1 MNPNPATPPGAGAF
15 EQVRYQLPDRNLG
28 LDLVGEPVP
37 VNGRMR
43 LPDTPGFGVELNPDV
58 ALERPF
64 AR

>member
-1 MNPNPATPPGAGAF
+1 MMAPEADEVVPMFQP
-15 EQVRYQLPDRNLG
+15 L
-28 LDLVGEPVP
+28 LVSEPVP
-37 VNGRMR
+37 VKGRMR

>member
-1 MNPNPATPPGAGAF
+1 VSRLVAASAVSRCGVGK
-15 EQVRYQLPDRNLG
+15 DLG
-28 LDLVGEPVP
+28 TEPTVP

-58 ALERPF
+58 PLVRLI